1 MYFFLK
7 VIFFKTKKKYW
18 WFRYESIS
26 FSRYYNICLPAGIS
40 WKAHGC
46 SIVPKELVAQQY
58 KYPKSLSSS
67 GWYRSTE
74 CVSFPEKASLATCK
88 LSTTSQLIKLISP
101 HQHKIS
107 YFLIFLSREGD
118 SNNKGSAVKSKN
130 PYSNVTCLMKK
141 KSFQFQRPKRDHIK

>member
-1 MYFFLK
+1 MHTYYKDARRRRRKVEKKWLNLDETEIVLSLKHDFFWKLQK
-7 VIFFKTKKKYW
+7 FTD
-18 WFRYESIS
+18 ESSMKAFLFHKI
-26 FSRYYNICLPAGIS
+26 NICLPAGIS

-118 SNNKGSAVKSKN
+118 SQS
-130 PYSNVTCLMKK
+130 
-141 KSFQFQRPKRDHIK
+141 Q